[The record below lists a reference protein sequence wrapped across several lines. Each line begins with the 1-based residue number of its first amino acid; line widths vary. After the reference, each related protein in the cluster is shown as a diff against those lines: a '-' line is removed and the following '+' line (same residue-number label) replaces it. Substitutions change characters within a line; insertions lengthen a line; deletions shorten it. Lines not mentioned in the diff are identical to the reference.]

1 VKIVLDTNVLVS
13 GLLSPA
19 GAPGRI
25 VDLVTS
31 LRVVVVFDDRILA
44 EYREV
49 LARPRLRI
57 APAEAAAIVDLIERE
72 GFLVSA
78 EPLPLQLPDPDDL
91 PFVEVAE
98 AGGAAALVTGN
109 ARHFTPLQGT
119 FRVPVIAPAD
129 FLRLWTSGE
138 DWPGAG

>member
-1 VKIVLDTNVLVS
+1 VKVVLDTNVLVS

-25 VDLVTS
+25 VDLVTA
-31 LRVVVVFDDRILA
+31 LRVTLIFDDRLLA

-57 APAEAAAIVDLIERE
+57 APAEAAAVVDLIEKE

-78 EPLPLQLPDPDDL
+78 PPLPLQLPDPDDL

-109 ARHFTPLQGT
+109 ARHFIPLHGT
-119 FRVPVIAPAD
+119 FSVPIVAPAE
-129 FLRLWTSGE
+129 FLRQWTTGE
-138 DWPGAG
+138 GPPGS